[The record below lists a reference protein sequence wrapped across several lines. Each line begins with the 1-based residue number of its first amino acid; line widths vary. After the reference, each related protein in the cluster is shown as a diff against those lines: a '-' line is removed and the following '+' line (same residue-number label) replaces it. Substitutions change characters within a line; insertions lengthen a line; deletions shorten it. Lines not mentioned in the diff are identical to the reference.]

1 MSIPKRK
8 LGSTGN
14 EVSVIGFGAS
24 PLGSVFKEIDED
36 EGVAAVHEAVKLGIN
51 FFDTSPF
58 YGKTRS
64 EQVLGRALKDIPRNK
79 IVVATK
85 VGRYGEQEFDFSAER
100 VTESVNESL
109 RRLNLDYVDIIYCHD
124 IEFGDLDQIIS
135 ETLPAL
141 QKVKEKGLAKF
152 VGITGLPLK
161 IFRYIIDRVPPGTV
175 DVVLSYCHYTLVDRS
190 LEGLLPYL
198 QDRGIGV
205 VNASP
210 LSMGLLTSQGPPP
223 WHPAPEEVRSACKTA
238 SELCASR
245 GTDIAKLAIKEAIR
259 DEAIPVHLVG
269 MCTREEVRRNVQT
282 VLEALGE
289 ASDPREAERE
299 QGVLREAREILWPV
313 QGRTW
318 PSGRPENN

>member
-124 IEFGDLDQIIS
+124 IEFD
-135 ETLPAL
+135 
-141 QKVKEKGLAKF
+141 
-152 VGITGLPLK
+152 
-161 IFRYIIDRVPPGTV
+161 
-175 DVVLSYCHYTLVDRS
+175 
-190 LEGLLPYL
+190 
-198 QDRGIGV
+198 
-205 VNASP
+205 
-210 LSMGLLTSQGPPP
+210 
-223 WHPAPEEVRSACKTA
+223 W
-238 SELCASR
+238 
-245 GTDIAKLAIKEAIR
+245 
-259 DEAIPVHLVG
+259 
-269 MCTREEVRRNVQT
+269 
-282 VLEALGE
+282 
-289 ASDPREAERE
+289 
-299 QGVLREAREILWPV
+299 
-313 QGRTW
+313 
-318 PSGRPENN
+318 